1 MRQRVTDGGTPSG
14 TVGLLR
20 LLAAA
25 CLAAA
30 GCGPPDPRVKVEGT
44 VTLDGRPLAD
54 GQVIFSHDD
63 RTLGAEGAAIAAGRF
78 SIRVHPG
85 PHRVEIVSIL
95 REERPVP
102 AGGQPEQGITFRNLV
117 PSRYNEQ
124 TTLTADVTPAGP
136 NRADFALTS
145 DKPAAK

>member
-1 MRQRVTDGGTPSG
+1 MRQAVVDGAMPPGS
-14 TVGLLR
+14 R
-20 LLAAA
+20 LLLLLLTAA

-54 GQVIFSHDD
+54 GQVIFNHDD
-63 RTLGAEGAAIAAGRF
+63 RRLGAEGAAIAAGRF

-85 PHRVEIVSIL
+85 SHRVEIMSVL

-102 AGGQPEQGITFRNLV
+102 AGGLPEQGITFRNLV

-124 TTLTADVTPAGP
+124 TTLTADVTPTGP
-136 NRADFALTS
+136 NRVDFELTS
-145 DKPAAK
+145 DTPAAK